1 MHIFN
6 SGGSRVFGAFSL
18 LFLLAF
24 TGQAQQTKEVT
35 TAVKEVTVFL
45 QHAQVFSTAST
56 NISSGETELAL
67 INVPANLNESSIQVE
82 AQGNATLL
90 GIRYEN
96 NYLQNLNK
104 PKDVL
109 ALEDS
114 LQTYQNQI
122 RTLNDQNDVYRKEEG
137 LMLANQS
144 IGGQK
149 GVDAADLEEV
159 ADLFRKRLFAIRNH
173 ILTND
178 VRLKILNLA
187 FEKYRNQLGQLNNRR
202 ALPTGRILVT
212 VSAERATALK
222 LAVNY
227 VVYNA
232 GWYPVYD
239 LRATNTKS
247 PMKLSYKANVYQNT
261 GVNWN
266 NVNLTLTTTN
276 PSIGAIKPE
285 LQPWY
290 LQLYNPQPPR
300 PMAKRAAT
308 RSVQTMAA
316 TAAGAPPSQDD
327 NYSAGMAEESAASFE
342 DANVVSDYTAV
353 TETALSVNFKI
364 GIPYSIPSDGKK
376 QLVDIQQLDVP
387 ATYKYAAVPKLS
399 QEAFLM
405 ARLTGWD
412 EYNILPG
419 EANIFF
425 EGTFTGKTQLNPE
438 VTGDTLQVSLGRDKR
453 VVVTREK
460 VKDFKSKS

>member
-1 MHIFN
+1 
-6 SGGSRVFGAFSL
+6 
-18 LFLLAF
+18 
-24 TGQAQQTKEVT
+24 
-35 TAVKEVTVFL
+35 
-45 QHAQVFSTAST
+45 
-56 NISSGETELAL
+56 
-67 INVPANLNESSIQVE
+67 
-82 AQGNATLL
+82 
-90 GIRYEN
+90 
-96 NYLQNLNK
+96 
-104 PKDVL
+104 
-109 ALEDS
+109 
-114 LQTYQNQI
+114 
-122 RTLNDQNDVYRKEEG
+122 
-137 LMLANQS
+137 
-144 IGGQK
+144 
-149 GVDAADLEEV
+149 
-159 ADLFRKRLFAIRNH
+159 
-173 ILTND
+173 
-178 VRLKILNLA
+178 
-187 FEKYRNQLGQLNNRR
+187 
-202 ALPTGRILVT
+202 
-212 VSAERATALK
+212 
-222 LAVNY
+222 
-227 VVYNA
+227 
-232 GWYPVYD
+232 
-239 LRATNTKS
+239 
-247 PMKLSYKANVYQNT
+247 
-261 GVNWN
+261 
-266 NVNLTLTTTN
+266 VNLTLTTTN

-316 TAAGAPPSQDD
+316 TTAGAPPSQDD
-327 NYSAGMAEESAASFE
+327 NYSAGMAEEESAAGFE

-460 VKDFKSKS
+460 VKDFKSKSLLGNSRKETHAFVTTVRNTKNEAIEITLEDQMPVSNNKDIEVELEEAGGGNLDKTSGKITWQVKLNPNETKKIPLRFSVKYPKNQQVTGL